1 MKKRTQEDV
10 FAEIQHIHGDSIDL
24 SQAIYTGIRNR
35 MLVTCTLCGRSWNA
49 IPQSLLQGHGCQK
62 CSSVQ
67 RGKDQRRK
75 LSKIELISIIEKK
88 LRIPQKYDYSL
99 LADKEYELQSNE
111 EVIVICPH
119 HGEFPITIK
128 QLISGTGCP
137 ECYSYF
143 QKTNRRIPEEEFRKK
158 LFDLNP
164 NLTYNPEGYDG
175 SQKNIEFTCG
185 ICGHKF
191 NRKPNSIL
199 FSTHDCPNCKKLE
212 LNKQRTKT
220 TEQYIEDAKKVWG
233 DKYGYEHIVYQGSN
247 LPVTPTCP
255 IHGDF
260 SIEANSFLQ
269 GHGCPYHFINRS
281 KQELEILEFIQ
292 QECNYPSAHSD
303 RKILGHRNEIDILIE
318 EKQIGFEY
326 DGLYWHN
333 ELNHDKNDH
342 INKTIQCKE
351 NGITLYHIFEDEW
364 KYKKDIV
371 KSMIANILGCT
382 TYTIY
387 ARKCIVR
394 EITSKECSDFL
405 VNNHIQ
411 GNCLGK
417 IRIGLFYNNELVSVM
432 LFGHARH
439 FAGSGK
445 SDWELL
451 RMCSKLNHKVVGG
464 ASKMMSYFVKTYN
477 PKEIITFADKRW
489 SIGNVYYKLGFE
501 LYNESKPNYYYVIGD
516 KKFYRYNFRK
526 EILKKKYGCPDDM
539 TEREFCFKQKWY
551 RIYDCGCLCFKWT
564 NKENKE

>member
-24 SQAIYTGIRNR
+24 RQAIYTGIRNR
-35 MLVTCTLCGRSWNA
+35 MLVTCTLCGRTWNA

-62 CSSVQ
+62 CSSAQ

-99 LADKEYELQSNE
+99 LAEKEYELQSNE
-111 EVIVICPH
+111 EVIIICPH

-128 QLISGTGCP
+128 QLVSGTGCP

-143 QKTNRRIPEEEFRKK
+143 QKTNRRIPEEEFRQK

-164 NLTYNPEGYDG
+164 NLTYNPEDYDG
-175 SQKNIEFTCG
+175 SQKNIEFSCG
-185 ICGHKF
+185 ICGHMF

-247 LPVTPTCP
+247 FPVTPTCP

-333 ELNHDKNDH
+333 ELNKDKNWHLD
-342 INKTIQCKE
+342 KTNACKKK
-351 NGITLYHIFEDEW
+351 GITLYHIFEDEW
-364 KYKKDIV
+364 LHKKDIV
-371 KSMIANILGCT
+371 KSMISNILGRT
-382 TYTIY
+382 PNTIY
-387 ARKCIVR
+387 ARKCVVK
-394 EITSKECSDFL
+394 EISSKECSEFL
-405 VNNHIQ
+405 TNNHIQ
-411 GNCLGK
+411 GNCFGR
-417 IRIGLFYNNELVSVM
+417 IRVGLFYNTELVSVM
-432 LFGHARH
+432 LLGHARH

-451 RMCSKLNHKVVGG
+451 RMCSKLNYKVVGG

-489 SIGNVYYKLGFE
+489 SVGNVYYKLGFE

-526 EILKKKYGCPDDM
+526 EILKKKYGCPENM
-539 TEREFCFKQKWY
+539 SEREFCFNQKWY
-551 RIYDCGCLCFKWT
+551 RIYDCGCLCFKWN
-564 NKENKE
+564 NKEIK